1 MRTECMHCVSLWDL
15 KSEAKLFISQNGKWK
30 IKNDLENH
38 YISIFLN
45 MTNYSL
51 FFGVF
56 DILNQVKLNLKEIF
70 TDAK

>member
-1 MRTECMHCVSLWDL
+1 MGSKKRSKTVY
-15 KSEAKLFISQNGKWK
+15 KSKWK

-45 MTNYSL
+45 MTICHHGNYSL

-56 DILNQVKLNLKEIF
+56 DILIQVKLNLKEIF